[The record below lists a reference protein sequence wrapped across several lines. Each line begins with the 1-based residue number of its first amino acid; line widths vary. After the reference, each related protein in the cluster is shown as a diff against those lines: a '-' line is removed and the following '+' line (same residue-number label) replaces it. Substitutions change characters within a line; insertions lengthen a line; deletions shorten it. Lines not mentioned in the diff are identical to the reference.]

1 MLDFNLLKSPS
12 FFLIVLSSFFT
23 ILGMY
28 VPFLFIVQR
37 AKEMDINKKWSY
49 SLLTLIGIS
58 NTIGRILCG
67 LISSFPKKNYTLII
81 SYITT
86 FICGV
91 TSIISNYTR
100 NLVGQIV
107 YALIFG
113 STIGKT

>member
-1 MLDFNLLKSPS
+1 MEL
-12 FFLIVLSSFFT
+12 FLIN
-23 ILGMY
+23 
-28 VPFLFIVQR
+28 
-37 AKEMDINKKWSY
+37 INWYIKYNRQNIMWVDFV
-49 SLLTLIGIS
+49 IS
-58 NTIGRILCG
+58 
-67 LISSFPKKNYTLII
+67 KKNYTLII